1 MALRP
6 LLDSL
11 PPLHQLAQHRKCL
24 QDLQPAIP
32 GPVVFLE
39 TLLGIHFL
47 LLQKAQRC
55 IFARS
60 IHLHIH
66 SFDPS
71 GSDSC
76 SGSGVSTATPG
87 RRRYVD

>member
-11 PPLHQLAQHRKCL
+11 PPLHQLAQYRKCL

-32 GPVVFLE
+32 GPVVFPE

-47 LLQKAQRC
+47 LLQKQVQPLA
-55 IFARS
+55 
-60 IHLHIH
+60 
-66 SFDPS
+66 
-71 GSDSC
+71 
-76 SGSGVSTATPG
+76 
-87 RRRYVD
+87 